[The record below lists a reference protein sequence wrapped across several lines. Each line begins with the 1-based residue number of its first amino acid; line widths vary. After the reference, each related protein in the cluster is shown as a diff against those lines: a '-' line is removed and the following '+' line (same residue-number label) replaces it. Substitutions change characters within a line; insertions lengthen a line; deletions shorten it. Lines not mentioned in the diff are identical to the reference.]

1 MFRRRTGKS
10 TMSGT
15 LLFSPLTIRDVE
27 LRNRIVVPPM
37 HQYSA
42 VKGFATDWH
51 LMNAGK
57 FAAGGAG
64 LVVVE
69 STKVERR
76 GCGTLGDLGIWDD
89 KFVEP
94 LGRLVKFIK
103 QQNAVAGIQLGHSGR
118 KARANRPWE
127 GDGPLKRTSDIDDWD
142 EWSPVAPSAIAH
154 SEKWPVPRALGTHE
168 VKDLVQAW
176 GNAARR
182 AHEAGFDVLELHGAH
197 GYLVHEFLSERSNQ
211 RTDEYGGSEANRMR
225 FLIEVAE
232 AVRTHWPHHKPLF
245 VRLSVE
251 DNAGWGP
258 VQSVRIA
265 KILKTKGVDVIDS
278 SSGGITDAAPILGKE
293 IKYSSQ
299 VPLSEYVRRNADI
312 MTMAVGLI
320 IHGDQAEQIL
330 RNGQA
335 DLIAVG
341 REILN
346 NPNWPSR
353 ARSVTFHPSSA
364 GGWARGRNGALAPS
378 LRPGSGGLATKKP
391 ESCCEVPVS
400 TISGT

>member
-1 MFRRRTGKS
+1 MPGPMLFEP
-10 TMSGT
+10 MS
-15 LLFSPLTIRDVE
+15 LRDVT
-27 LRNRIVVPPM
+27 LKNRIVVPPM

-42 VKGFATDWH
+42 VKGFPTDWH

-127 GDGPLKRTSDIDDWD
+127 GDGPLKRTEAIDDW
-142 EWSPVAPSAIAH
+142 EAWQPVAPSAIAH
-154 SEKWPVPRALGTHE
+154 REKWGVPRALETRE

-182 AHEAGFDVLELHGAH
+182 AHDAGFDVLELHGAH

-211 RTDEYGGSEANRMR
+211 RTDEYGGSEGNRMR

-232 AVRTHWPHHKPLF
+232 AVRTHWPQRKPLF

-258 VQSVRIA
+258 EQSAKIA
-265 KILKTKGVDVIDS
+265 KILKTKGVDVIDC

-293 IKYSSQ
+293 IKYSYQ
-299 VPLSEYVRRNADI
+299 VPLSDYVRRNADI

-330 RNGQA
+330 RDGQA

-346 NPNWPSR
+346 NPNWPMDAALKLGVEGSF
-353 ARSVTFHPSSA
+353 RSVPPQFGWWLGTRAKRGFGTLPST
-364 GGWARGRNGALAPS
+364 WQK
-378 LRPGSGGLATKKP
+378 GLGYEGIGHEETRKLL
-391 ESCCEVPVS
+391 
-400 TISGT
+400 